1 MGIVYSKRGRPIN
14 FDDFSG
20 DVIAMGNAA
29 MNARGDKLGEGG
41 KVKES
46 REDQDKKF
54 QAAQAYA
61 QTSNSVKQ
69 VSLSS
74 KSLIPDNVKVM
85 TPQEALAKTQRTEAK
100 QRKELKAKLDAPVAP
115 PKVNYQPP
123 EEKKPGRTYADVIG
137 EPVEGV
143 VSETEAPKKK
153 GRKIV
158 DSES

>member
-1 MGIVYSKRGRPIN
+1 MGIVYSKRGRPVN

-29 MNARGDKLGEGG
+29 MNARGDRLGDGG
-41 KVKES
+41 RIKES

-61 QTSNSVKQ
+61 QTSKSVKQ

-85 TPQEALAKTQRTEAK
+85 TPQEALAKTQRIEAK
-100 QRKELKAKLDAPVAP
+100 QRKELKAKLDTPAAP
-115 PKVNYQPP
+115 PKINYQPP
-123 EEKKPGRTYADVIG
+123 EEKKPGQTYADVIG
-137 EPVEGV
+137 EPVNV
-143 VSETEAPKKK
+143 ETVEETPKKK

-158 DSES
+158 DKES